1 MLGPLGSELTRYL
14 DLLSVRQRLVSA
26 NLANIDTPG
35 YRTKDIDFQFEFISA
50 ASTQSPNVIQPEG
63 LVVKND
69 GNDVNLNRETRLL
82 AENALRFNAAT
93 TLLKGEMRMVR
104 RAITE
109 GRNG

>member
-1 MLGPLGSELTRYL
+1 MLGPVGHELSRYL
-14 DLLSVRQRLVSA
+14 DLLSARQKLVGA

-35 YRTKDIDFQFEFISA
+35 YRTKDIDFHFEFMSA
-50 ASTQSPNVIQPEG
+50 SPGAPLNVINPEG

-69 GNDVNLNRETRLL
+69 GNDVSLNRETRLL

-104 RAITE
+104 RAI
-109 GRNG
+109 GNGGNG